1 MMPDRADFTGTQD
14 AGQIRWQPAEVTSPH
29 LPLPVPVI
37 AARDIPYIRNANRL
51 QNLSIYLPRTPE
63 IAGFTGVGPGPS
75 TAEPPAAACNAAPEQ
90 GHTVTRVTVTAASAD
105 H

>member
-1 MMPDRADFTGTQD
+1 MPDRAGFTRTQD
-14 AGQIRWQPAEVTSPH
+14 TGQARWQSGEVTSPH
-29 LPLPVPVI
+29 LGRPIPVI
-37 AARDIPYIRNANRL
+37 AAKDIPYILNVSRL